1 MSLSDEERQT
11 LVRMELQ
18 KAHDA
23 YEDIGVLQQAGRWS
37 GAANRLYYN

>member
-18 KAHDA
+18 KAREA
-23 YEDIGVLQQAGRWS
+23 YEDIGILQQAG
-37 GAANRLYYN
+37 

>member
-11 LVRMELQ
+11 LVHMELQ

-23 YEDIGVLQQAGRWS
+23 YEDHKGHRES
-37 GAANRLYYN
+37 DK